1 MQKDIQISLEASR
14 QMVEQCL
21 ADQALQAALVKA
33 VNCCVNALKSGGK
46 LMFAGNGGS
55 AAEAQHFSAE
65 MVGRFL
71 TERKPLAS
79 VALSTDTSALTA
91 IGNDYGYD
99 QVFSRQ
105 VEALGRSGDVLIVLS
120 TSGRS
125 KNILAAMRAAAAL
138 GVATIAFTGREPRE
152 IGGLAD
158 VVLNVPSSHTPQIQ
172 EGHLILGHL
181 LCGLVETPRC
191 STLSG

>member
-71 TERKPLAS
+71 IERKPLAS

-138 GVATIAFTGREPRE
+138 GVTTIAFTGREPRE
-152 IGGLAD
+152 IGALAD

-181 LCGLVETPRC
+181 LCGLVETQFT
-191 STLSG
+191 S

>member
-1 MQKDIQISLEASR
+1 MMQKDIQNSLEASR

-21 ADQALQAALVKA
+21 ADQALQVALVKA
-33 VNCCVNALKSGGK
+33 VNCCVKALKSGGK

-71 TERKPLAS
+71 KERKPLAS

-138 GVATIAFTGREPRE
+138 GIATIALTGREPRE
-152 IGGLAD
+152 MGALAD
-158 VVLNVPSSHTPQIQ
+158 VVLDVPSSDTPQIQ

-181 LCGLVETPRC
+181 LCGLVETQFT
-191 STLSG
+191 S

>member
-1 MQKDIQISLEASR
+1 MMQKDIQNSLEASR

-21 ADQALQAALVKA
+21 ADQALQATLVKA

-152 IGGLAD
+152 IGALAD
-158 VVLNVPSSHTPQIQ
+158 VVSNVPSSHTPQIQ

-181 LCGLVETPRC
+181 LCGLVETQFT
-191 STLSG
+191 S

>member
-21 ADQALQAALVKA
+21 ADQDLQAALVKA

-71 TERKPLAS
+71 KERKPLAS

-138 GVATIAFTGREPRE
+138 GVATTAFTGREPRE
-152 IGGLAD
+152 IGALAD

-181 LCGLVETPRC
+181 LCGLVETQFT
-191 STLSG
+191 S

>member
-21 ADQALQAALVKA
+21 ADQDLQAALVKA

-71 TERKPLAS
+71 KERKPLAS

-91 IGNDYGYD
+91 IGNDYGFD

-125 KNILAAMRAAAAL
+125 KNILAAMRAAAAR

-152 IGGLAD
+152 IGALAD

-181 LCGLVETPRC
+181 LCGLVETQFT
-191 STLSG
+191 S

>member
-1 MQKDIQISLEASR
+1 MQKDIQNSLEASR

-33 VNCCVNALKSGGK
+33 VDCCVNALKSGGK

-152 IGGLAD
+152 IGALAD

-181 LCGLVETPRC
+181 LCGLVETQFT
-191 STLSG
+191 S

>member
-1 MQKDIQISLEASR
+1 MQKEIQKSLEASR
-14 QMVEQCL
+14 QMVERCL
-21 ADQALQAALVKA
+21 ADEALQLALMGA
-33 VNCCVNALKSGGK
+33 VSCCVNSLKSGGK

-71 TERKPLAS
+71 KERKPLPS
-79 VALSTDTSALTA
+79 IALSTDTSALTA

-105 VEALGRSGDVLIVLS
+105 VEALGHRGDVLIVLS

-125 KNILAAMRAAAAL
+125 NNILAAMRAAKAREI
-138 GVATIAFTGREPRE
+138 ATIAFTGLEPRE
-152 IGGLAD
+152 MGSLAD
-158 VVLNVPSSHTPQIQ
+158 VVLNVPATHTPQIQ

-181 LCGLVETPRC
+181 LCGLVETQF
-191 STLSG
+191 TA

>member
-1 MQKDIQISLEASR
+1 MMQKDIQNSLEASR

-33 VNCCVNALKSGGK
+33 VDCCVNALKSGGK

-71 TERKPLAS
+71 IERKPLAS

-152 IGGLAD
+152 IGALAE

-181 LCGLVETPRC
+181 LCGLVETQFT
-191 STLSG
+191 S

>member
-71 TERKPLAS
+71 IERKPLAS

-181 LCGLVETPRC
+181 LCGLVETQFT
-191 STLSG
+191 S

>member
-1 MQKDIQISLEASR
+1 MMQKDIQNSLEASR

-152 IGGLAD
+152 IGALAD

-181 LCGLVETPRC
+181 LCGLVETQFT
-191 STLSG
+191 S

>member
-1 MQKDIQISLEASR
+1 MQKDIQNSLEASR

-33 VNCCVNALKSGGK
+33 VNCCVNTLKSGGK

-71 TERKPLAS
+71 KERKPLAS

-152 IGGLAD
+152 IGALAD

-181 LCGLVETPRC
+181 LCGLVETQFT
-191 STLSG
+191 S

>member
-1 MQKDIQISLEASR
+1 MQKDIQNSLEASR
-14 QMVEQCL
+14 QMIEQCL
-21 ADQALQAALVKA
+21 ADQALQVALVKA
-33 VNCCVNALKSGGK
+33 VNCCVKALKSGGK

-71 TERKPLAS
+71 KERKPLAS

-138 GVATIAFTGREPRE
+138 GIATIALTGREPRE
-152 IGGLAD
+152 MGALAD
-158 VVLNVPSSHTPQIQ
+158 VVLDVPSSDTPQIQ

-181 LCGLVETPRC
+181 LCGLVETQFT
-191 STLSG
+191 S

>member
-1 MQKDIQISLEASR
+1 MQKDMQISLESAR

-21 ADQALQAALVKA
+21 AGQDLQAALVKA

-71 TERKPLAS
+71 KERKPLAS

-125 KNILAAMRAAAAL
+125 KNILAAIRAAAAL

-152 IGGLAD
+152 IGALAD

-181 LCGLVETPRC
+181 LCGLVETQFT
-191 STLSG
+191 S

>member
-1 MQKDIQISLEASR
+1 
-14 QMVEQCL
+14 
-21 ADQALQAALVKA
+21 
-33 VNCCVNALKSGGK
+33 LKSGGK

-71 TERKPLAS
+71 IERKPLAS

-152 IGGLAD
+152 IGALAD

-181 LCGLVETPRC
+181 LCGLVETQFT
-191 STLSG
+191 S

>member
-1 MQKDIQISLEASR
+1 MMQKDIQISLEASR

-125 KNILAAMRAAAAL
+125 KNILAAIRAAAAL

-152 IGGLAD
+152 IGALAD

-181 LCGLVETPRC
+181 LCGLVETQFT
-191 STLSG
+191 S

>member
-1 MQKDIQISLEASR
+1 MQKDIQNSLEASR

-21 ADQALQAALVKA
+21 AGQDLQAALVKA

-71 TERKPLAS
+71 KERKPLAS

-152 IGGLAD
+152 IGALAD

-181 LCGLVETPRC
+181 LCGLVETQFT
-191 STLSG
+191 S

>member
-1 MQKDIQISLEASR
+1 MQKDIQNSLEASR

-71 TERKPLAS
+71 IERKPLAS

-138 GVATIAFTGREPRE
+138 GGATIAFTGREPRE
-152 IGGLAD
+152 IGALAD

-181 LCGLVETPRC
+181 LCGLVETQFT
-191 STLSG
+191 S

>member
-1 MQKDIQISLEASR
+1 MMQKDIQNSLEASR

-33 VNCCVNALKSGGK
+33 VDCCVNALKSGGK

-71 TERKPLAS
+71 IERKPLAS

-181 LCGLVETPRC
+181 LCGLVETQFT
-191 STLSG
+191 S

>member
-1 MQKDIQISLEASR
+1 MQKDIQNSLEASR
-14 QMVEQCL
+14 HMVEQCL
-21 ADQALQAALVKA
+21 SDQALQAALVKA

-152 IGGLAD
+152 IGALAD

-181 LCGLVETPRC
+181 LCGLVETQFT
-191 STLSG
+191 S

>member
-1 MQKDIQISLEASR
+1 MMQKDIQNSLEASR

-33 VNCCVNALKSGGK
+33 VDCCVNALKSGGK

-71 TERKPLAS
+71 IERKPLAS

-152 IGGLAD
+152 IGALAD

-181 LCGLVETPRC
+181 LCGLVETQFT
-191 STLSG
+191 S

>member
-1 MQKDIQISLEASR
+1 MMQKDIQNSLEASR

-33 VNCCVNALKSGGK
+33 VNCCVNTLKSGGK

-71 TERKPLAS
+71 IERKPLAS

-152 IGGLAD
+152 IGALAD

-181 LCGLVETPRC
+181 LCGLVETQFT
-191 STLSG
+191 S

>member
-1 MQKDIQISLEASR
+1 MQKDIQNSLEASR

-33 VNCCVNALKSGGK
+33 VDCCVNALKSGGK

-71 TERKPLAS
+71 IERKPLAS

-181 LCGLVETPRC
+181 LCGLVETQFT
-191 STLSG
+191 S

>member
-1 MQKDIQISLEASR
+1 MMQKDIQNSLEASR

-21 ADQALQAALVKA
+21 ADQALQATLVKA

-71 TERKPLAS
+71 IERKPLAS

-152 IGGLAD
+152 IGALAD

-181 LCGLVETPRC
+181 LCGLVETQFT
-191 STLSG
+191 S

>member
-1 MQKDIQISLEASR
+1 MMQKDIQNSLEASR

-21 ADQALQAALVKA
+21 SDQALQAALVKA

-152 IGGLAD
+152 IGALAD

-181 LCGLVETPRC
+181 LCGLVETQFT
-191 STLSG
+191 S